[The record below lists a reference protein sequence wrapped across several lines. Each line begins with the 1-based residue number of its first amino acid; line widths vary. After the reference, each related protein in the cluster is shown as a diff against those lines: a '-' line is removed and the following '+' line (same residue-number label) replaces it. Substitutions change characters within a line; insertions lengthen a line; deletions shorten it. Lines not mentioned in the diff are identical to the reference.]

1 MNEVNRAYYRKV
13 MHGFCVHLFPDIG
26 EFPISRN
33 IAIME
38 KGDEMISY
46 DPLWE
51 TMKEKKISQYVLIN
65 KYNMSRGLIDRLK
78 HNQSVTASTLDMLC
92 QILDCN
98 IEDVITCSREKKE

>member
-1 MNEVNRAYYRKV
+1 
-13 MHGFCVHLFPDIG
+13 
-26 EFPISRN
+26 
-33 IAIME
+33 ME

-78 HNQSVTASTLDMLC
+78 HNQSVTASTPDMLC

>member
-1 MNEVNRAYYRKV
+1 
-13 MHGFCVHLFPDIG
+13 
-26 EFPISRN
+26 
-33 IAIME
+33 ME

-51 TMKEKKISQYVLIN
+51 TMKEKNVSQYVLIN

-78 HNQSVTASTLDMLC
+78 HNQSVTVNTLDMLC

>member
-1 MNEVNRAYYRKV
+1 
-13 MHGFCVHLFPDIG
+13 
-26 EFPISRN
+26 
-33 IAIME
+33 ME